1 MLESFRMTIAQTNS
15 TASHNTNIGLLEG
28 IVTKAVA
35 DKSDMIALPEVVG
48 LMDKNYVSKI
58 KSVKEPV
65 LDPFLM
71 ACKRLAHFHQI
82 WIQAGSTPVTGPG
95 NKLLNHATL
104 INPFGK
110 IVASYNKI
118 HLFDVFLDGQLPIG
132 ESKFYTPG
140 DKAVLVETPFGMM
153 GMTICYDLRFPQLYR
168 DLAKAGAVLCFV
180 PSAFTVPTGK
190 AHWEV
195 LLRARAIENGMWI
208 IAAAQVGQHEDGRE
222 TWGHSMVVS
231 PWGEIILDLCGEKP
245 ETHTVDIDLR
255 QVEVSRGQIPSL
267 KNDRPYEISRIYML
281 R

>member
-1 MLESFRMTIAQTNS
+1 
-15 TASHNTNIGLLEG
+15 
-28 IVTKAVA
+28 
-35 DKSDMIALPEVVG
+35 
-48 LMDKNYVSKI
+48 
-58 KSVKEPV
+58 
-65 LDPFLM
+65 
-71 ACKRLAHFHQI
+71 
-82 WIQAGSTPVTGPG
+82 
-95 NKLLNHATL
+95 
-104 INPFGK
+104 
-110 IVASYNKI
+110 
-118 HLFDVFLDGQLPIG
+118 
-132 ESKFYTPG
+132 
-140 DKAVLVETPFGMM
+140 MM

-267 KNDRPYEISRIYML
+267 KNDRPYEISKIYML

>member
-1 MLESFRMTIAQTNS
+1 MLESFRITIAQTNS
-15 TASHNTNIGLLEG
+15 TVSHETNIALLEG
-28 IVTKAVA
+28 IVAKAVA
-35 DKSDMIALPEVVG
+35 DQSDMIALPEVVG
-48 LMDKNYVSKI
+48 LMDNNYLSII

-65 LDPFLM
+65 LDPFLI

-82 WIQAGSTPVTGPG
+82 WIQAGSTPVRGRG

-104 INPFGK
+104 INPFGEV
-110 IVASYNKI
+110 VASYNKI
-118 HLFDVFLDGQLPIG
+118 HLFDVLLDEQLPIC
-132 ESKFYTPG
+132 ESKLYTAG
-140 DKAVLVETPFGMM
+140 DKAVIVETPFGMM

-231 PWGEIILDLCGEKP
+231 PWGEIILDLFGEKP

-255 QVEVSRGQIPSL
+255 KVEVSRGQIPSL